1 MTKDKSVKTESG
13 TGQTTKR
20 NYRFC
25 DDGGRKDFTTT
36 SDGPSA
42 ERACGCFVGCRL
54 CLGVCTSVL
63 FAQSGS
69 VQSGLLCCVD
79 DDDGNDEHQ
88 RCRRHGQ
95 DVISFRA
102 NGIERDRTTSER
114 KLRWRQSGA
123 ALTERSTQQERVTE
137 TQMDTEGETQW
148 LSTTTSP
155 FRFVSHPVRPIVHA
169 FG

>member
-1 MTKDKSVKTESG
+1 MKTESG

-79 DDDGNDEHQ
+79 DDDDDDKHQ

-95 DVISFRA
+95 DVNLFLIQLVEKRPNDKQAKSRVGESLVLHRQRDQP
-102 NGIERDRTTSER
+102 NRRERRRHRWTEKER
-114 KLRWRQSGA
+114 
-123 ALTERSTQQERVTE
+123 
-137 TQMDTEGETQW
+137 QW
-148 LSTTTSP
+148 LSTTSP